1 MVEMGLGGSTP
12 QVNHGGETP
21 GQKRLFYSL
30 REIAL
35 IKDKHVLGG
44 FGVLRAGQVMAVEP
58 VSGDLVPYA
67 ATTTPAHK
75 TVMPARVYAVADV
88 PDTGTVVYVPKGDG
102 YKFVVGQSLI
112 LVNDNSGTAVV
123 HDGGAITEIDV
134 DTYPHMD
141 KITFTTAV
149 AVATFT
155 VARFTNVYIKT
166 GTSSPFST
174 AKYILDKDI
183 FTGVGATAKGAE
195 TSVVISNAMLYTA
208 SLLNMDTAAITAMS
222 AVADGMHT
230 ILK

>member
-1 MVEMGLGGSTP
+1 MQMGLGGSTP
-12 QVNHGGETP
+12 QVNHGGETA

-58 VSGDLVPYA
+58 ISGDLVPYVPTTAPLHMA
-67 ATTTPAHK
+67 AA
-75 TVMPARVYAVADV
+75 AGRVFLVA
-88 PDTGTVVYVPKGDG
+88 TIAIGAQIVYVPKGDG
-102 YKFVVGQSLI
+102 YKFKVGQSII
-112 LVNDNSGTAVV
+112 LSDDSSGTPVI
-123 HDGGAITEIDV
+123 HDGGAITAIDV
-134 DTYPHMD
+134 TTYPHMD
-141 KITFTTAV
+141 KITFTTVTEAEHGI
-149 AVATFT
+149 ANFAS
-155 VARFTNVYIKT
+155 AYIKT
-166 GTSSPFST
+166 GTSTPFST

-183 FTGVGATAKGAE
+183 FTGEGEDALGAE

-208 SLLNMDTAAITAMS
+208 SLINMDTAAITAMS